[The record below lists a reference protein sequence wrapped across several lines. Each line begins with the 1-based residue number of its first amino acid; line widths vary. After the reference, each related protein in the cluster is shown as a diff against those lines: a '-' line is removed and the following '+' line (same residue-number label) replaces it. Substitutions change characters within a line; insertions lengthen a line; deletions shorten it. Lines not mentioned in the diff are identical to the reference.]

1 MRWYFAA
8 ALVFPCTVVAC
19 SASDSEQ
26 DGPRGAGP
34 EFVSDQTSACISDHP
49 AGEPFDVGQADIS
62 DNPSPTLETL
72 QSKCRS
78 AGGSGCDGA
87 FISKEA
93 ARCIAQN
100 EKLDTGLEP
109 WSIGMW
115 YEDSYRRLG
124 WEIQNVT
131 EDQGSTYKGTT
142 LTVDAV
148 SGRVLG
154 RSNWSTTH

>member
-1 MRWYFAA
+1 
-8 ALVFPCTVVAC
+8 
-19 SASDSEQ
+19 
-26 DGPRGAGP
+26 
-34 EFVSDQTSACISDHP
+34 VSDATTACISDHP
-49 AGEPFDVGQADIS
+49 ASEPFDVGQADTS
-62 DNPSPTLETL
+62 DSPNPTLEMF
-72 QSKCRS
+72 QSQCRS
-78 AGGSGCDGA
+78 AGGSGCDAA

-100 EKLDTGLEP
+100 EKLETGLEP
-109 WSIGMW
+109 WMIGMW

-154 RSNWSTTH
+154 RSNWTTTQ

>member
-1 MRWYFAA
+1 MRWFFAA
-8 ALVFPCTVVAC
+8 AFLFAC
-19 SASDSEQ
+19 SASDSKQ
-26 DGPRGAGP
+26 DRPTDTGA
-34 EFVSDQTSACISDHP
+34 EFVSDETTACITSHP
-49 AGEPFDVGQADIS
+49 AAEPFDVGQADIS
-62 DNPSPTLETL
+62 DNPSPTLETF

-78 AGGSGCDGA
+78 AGGSGCDA
-87 FISKEA
+87 SFISKEA

-100 EKLDTGLEP
+100 EKLATGLEP

-131 EDQGSTYKGTT
+131 EDQGPTYKGTT